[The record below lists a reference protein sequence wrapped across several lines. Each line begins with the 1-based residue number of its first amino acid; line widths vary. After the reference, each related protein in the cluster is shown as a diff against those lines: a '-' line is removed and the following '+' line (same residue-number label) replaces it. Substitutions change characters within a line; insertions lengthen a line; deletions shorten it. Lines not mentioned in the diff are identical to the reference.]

1 MIDERSLDL
10 FKKRLVPV
18 PKEMEFFDEEMF
30 HINNGCQVELI
41 APVEMASMVASCFR
55 NYWKAEPQITCQAGG
70 DGIKAE
76 GYQLSVNEKRIRIEA
91 ADIAGVRN
99 ALKTVRQLAEPE
111 RGVLYFSEYIV
122 PACEIK
128 DEPAIPFRGV
138 HLCWFPETPAFEIEK
153 QIRLAAYFKFNAI
166 VLEPW
171 GVFPFE
177 SHPEFCWKD
186 YAVPR
191 GEFKR
196 LIALGKDLGVTFI
209 PQINLFGHASF
220 ARFSSGKHAI
230 LDFHPELQSL
240 FEPDGWS
247 WCLTNPETIKV
258 LENLV
263 CELHEFF
270 GNPPYFHIGFDE
282 AHDAFSCSACRKVN
296 IEDTIAGHIGK
307 FRDLLAERG
316 ARTMMWHDM
325 LLTEGDPR
333 WKGYY
338 AFGNPDTPNLL
349 NKIPK
354 DMILCDW
361 EYNYPLDE
369 GQTEPD
375 WRTSLYLK
383 EQGFDVF
390 VCPWLSEQG
399 TISIGKMAGRE
410 NLPGYLMTT
419 WHANHSGNMLKEFVY
434 GSMASWR
441 GADCPEIAG
450 RSASQCALTPLLR
463 QIVWDMEITDY
474 EQTGTS
480 RNQISP
486 YNTPEVVA

>member
-41 APVEMASMVASCFR
+41 APVEMMSKVASIFR
-55 NYWKAEPQITCQAGG
+55 NFWKAEPQVTYQAGG

-138 HLCWFPETPAFEIEK
+138 HLCWFPETPSFEIEK

-196 LIALGKDLGVTFI
+196 LIALGKELGVTFI

-258 LENLV
+258 LEDLV

-296 IEDTIAGHIGK
+296 IEDTIAGHINK
-307 FRDLLAERG
+307 FRDLLAKRG
-316 ARTMMWHDM
+316 ARAMMWHDM

-441 GADCPEIAG
+441 GADCPEFSG